1 MGGGGHVNCINTSLA
16 FVALIYSSLNKMPAP
31 TYSFETLLNMPDCLF
46 RMSNKNSRTVD
57 DENGIHLV
65 DPISKKL
72 LSLPIA
78 TTDDPF
84 PGLTC
89 EDLINAIFEWNWP
102 VPVFSSTHDIG
113 WWLYFALRQF
123 KEDKIGLGD
132 TVRLTVIQTKSS
144 SGSQL
149 LQSNAVDILEAMLEY
164 KKRDPWMYGAA
175 IEYAQA
181 SSQHL
186 HCDVASDFILWSY
199 EFTFQVSTD

>member
-1 MGGGGHVNCINTSLA
+1 MA
-16 FVALIYSSLNKMPAP
+16 
-31 TYSFETLLNMPDCLF
+31 
-46 RMSNKNSRTVD
+46 NKNSRTAD

-65 DPISKKL
+65 DPESKTL
-72 LSLPIA
+72 LSLPVA
-78 TTDDPF
+78 TIDDPF

-89 EDLINAIFEWNWP
+89 EDLIKAIFEWNWP

-132 TVRLTVIQTKSS
+132 TVRLTVIKTRSS

-164 KKRDPWMYGAA
+164 EKRDPGMY
-175 IEYAQA
+175 A
-181 SSQHL
+181 SAVAFAKASPQHL
-186 HCDVASDFILWSY
+186 HCDVASDYIVWS
-199 EFTFQVSTD
+199 

>member
-1 MGGGGHVNCINTSLA
+1 
-16 FVALIYSSLNKMPAP
+16 MPH
-31 TYSFETLLNMPDCLF
+31 CLF
-46 RMSNKNSRTVD
+46 RMSNKNSRTAD

-65 DPISKKL
+65 DPKSKTL
-72 LSLPIA
+72 LSLPVA
-78 TTDDPF
+78 TIDDPF

-132 TVRLTVIQTKSS
+132 TVRLTVIKTRSS

-149 LQSNAVDILEAMLEY
+149 LQSNAVDILEAM
-164 KKRDPWMYGAA
+164 
-175 IEYAQA
+175 
-181 SSQHL
+181 
-186 HCDVASDFILWSY
+186 
-199 EFTFQVSTD
+199 